1 MKKIVEHKDEV
12 IAEAII
18 PPKSPNADA
27 SAAETIM
34 FFIMVAV
41 MCLTLIVTTRMY
53 TDTALISDVISHYTL
68 RGKDILIKDNQLVF
82 VN

>member
-18 PPKSPNADA
+18 PPKSPRTDA

-34 FFIMVAV
+34 FFTMLAV
-41 MCLTLIVTTRMY
+41 TCLTLIVITRMY